1 MRIERLYRYPVKGL
15 TAEAL
20 EEAHVEPG
28 GALPWDRAFALAQ
41 GDAAFDPAAPAFL
54 PKSNFMC
61 LLRNARIALL
71 SAGFDAHDH
80 ILWIKGPD
88 DASIAEDPRTPEGRA
103 RIGAFLVRFLG
114 EEARHGEAGG
124 PCFHHVPGHVFG
136 DQRRPAISLIGLAS
150 IAAFQRDIGQ
160 TREAARFRAN
170 IYFSGAPP
178 WAEFDW
184 VEQNLQVGGATL
196 HVTKRTRR
204 CDATQVNP
212 ATGLRD
218 ADPVRELLRA
228 YGHADVGIHTEVV
241 EGGRIAVGDTITV
254 LP

>member
-15 TAEAL
+15 SAEAL

-41 GDAAFDPAAPAFL
+41 GDAPFDPNAPQFL

-61 LLRNARIALL
+61 LLRNSRIARLA
-71 SAGFDAHDH
+71 AGFDGHDR
-80 ILWIKGPD
+80 ILSITAPD
-88 DASIAEDPRTPEGRA
+88 GSKIADSPLTPEGRE
-103 RIGAFLVRFLG
+103 RIGAFLVRYLG

-124 PCFHHVPGHVFG
+124 PRFHHVPGHVFG
-136 DQRRPAISLIGLAS
+136 DQRKPAISLIGLAS
-150 IAAFQRDIGQ
+150 LAAYQRDTG
-160 TREAARFRAN
+160 TPRELQRFRAN

-178 WAEFDW
+178 WTEFDW
-184 VEQNLQVGGATL
+184 VEQTLQVGGATL
-196 HVTKRTRR
+196 VVTKRTRR

-218 ADPVRELLRA
+218 ADPVRELMRL
-228 YGHADVGIHTEVV
+228 YGHPDLGIHTEVV
-241 EGGRIAVGDTITV
+241 ESGRIAVGDTITV